1 MKIVWILF
9 SDHVIISNY
18 SGLIWG
24 MIYWYIWE
32 AYLIFQMTTQTLQV
46 PFNNL
51 DELLSETDFR
61 VAIKP
66 GGSQE
71 LTFRTSP
78 FPEVQRV
85 WKERIEPNLDV
96 YAAYR

>member
-1 MKIVWILF
+1 
-9 SDHVIISNY
+9 
-18 SGLIWG
+18 

-32 AYLIFQMTTQTLQV
+32 AYLIFQMTTQELIL

-51 DELLSETDFR
+51 DELLEKTDFR

-78 FPEVQRV
+78 FPVVQRV
-85 WKERIEPNLDV
+85 YEERIQPHMEVFASYRGEDNTFIECLVFEPGVNILPQSQ
-96 YAAYR
+96 